1 VNLTFKTVFTSNEEY
16 LPRRLVLSP
25 VEIEIGVSRMYS
37 EWDSRIVVS
46 SAALKVKSIKE
57 V

>member
-1 VNLTFKTVFTSNEEY
+1 VNLTFRTVLTSNEEY

-25 VEIEIGVSRMYS
+25 VEIEMGVSRMYS
-37 EWDSRIVVS
+37 EWDSRIVES
-46 SAALKVKSIKE
+46 SAALKVKSIKA

>member
-1 VNLTFKTVFTSNEEY
+1 MFKTVFTSNEEY
-16 LPRRLVLSP
+16 LPRSIVLSP
-25 VEIEIGVSRMYS
+25 VEIGMGVKRMYS

-46 SAALKVKSIKE
+46 SAALKVKSIKG

>member
-1 VNLTFKTVFTSNEEY
+1 MNLTFRTVLTSNEEY

-25 VEIEIGVSRMYS
+25 VEIEMGVSRMYS
-37 EWDSRIVVS
+37 EWDSRIVES
-46 SAALKVKSIKE
+46 SAALKVKSIKA